1 MRVRRNGNEKLL
13 LLTGADNTPVT
24 TMRQA
29 DEAAS
34 LVRMAIE
41 SKTLTELETFVKL
54 VKFKLSA

>member
-41 SKTLTELETFVKL
+41 SKTLTELETFVKR